1 MLRSSRIR
9 PRLLCATLSF
19 SFLFLGAG
27 DVARVDRLGGEFICM
42 CGCNQTLVGCNH
54 LNCPYR
60 GPMTQ
65 QLTAAVDRGDSDKTI
80 TQFFVQTYG
89 ALVLAAPTTTG
100 FDRVAWIMPYLVLLV
115 GVTLVVLVVWAWR
128 KRPIP
133 VHASVP
139 APIRGD
145 ELARFRE
152 QARREADL

>member
-1 MLRSSRIR
+1 MLRPSIIR
-9 PRLLCATLSF
+9 PRLLCAVVAFAL
-19 SFLFLGAG
+19 LFLGAG

-65 QLTAAVDRGDSDKTI
+65 QLTAAVDRGDSDKAI

-89 ALVLAAPTTTG
+89 TLVLAAPTTSG
-100 FDRVAWIMPYLVLLV
+100 FDRVAWLMPYLALLA
-115 GVTLVVLVVWAWR
+115 GITLVVLIVWAWR
-128 KRPIP
+128 KRPAA
-133 VHASVP
+133 VHAHVP
-139 APIRGD
+139 APVRGD
-145 ELARFRE
+145 ALARFRE